1 MHIKSITLSGFKS
14 YRDPVTLVL
23 APGHNVVIGRNGY
36 GKSNIFD
43 AIRFVFG
50 DQFGAMRVEDK
61 SRLIF
66 DQGNAQYIQA
76 SVSIT
81 LDNSD
86 GRLPIEGAAVTLG
99 RTVGL
104 KKDEF
109 FLGGKT
115 VKKGDIQSL
124 LESAGFSRAN
134 PYYIVA
140 QASVVVVVLWCCR
153 GWRAPGEG
161 RRESPWRLRAVCELR
176 AWCRPR
182 LRAVRAC
189 AARACALRV
198 CATHACAARLCP
210 ARLCLARA
218 RTAAPPRRALVSPH
232 VSSPLARVSCVAPRR
247 ARWRS

>member
-1 MHIKSITLSGFKS
+1 MHIKTITLSGFKS

-23 APGHNVVIGRNGY
+23 DPGHNVVIGRNGY

-86 GRLPIEGAAVTLG
+86 GRLPLEGTAVTVG

-115 VKKGDIQSL
+115 VKKNDIQSI
-124 LESAGFSRAN
+124 LESAGFSQSN

-140 QASVVVVVLWCCR
+140 QAS
-153 GWRAPGEG
+153 RA
-161 RRESPWRLRAVCELR
+161 R
-176 AWCRPR
+176 
-182 LRAVRAC
+182 VR
-189 AARACALRV
+189 
-198 CATHACAARLCP
+198 
-210 ARLCLARA
+210 ARA
-218 RTAAPPRRALVSPH
+218 RGASWERQTRGRHRPSRAAPNLPL
-232 VSSPLARVSCVAPRR
+232 VSSPPAMCAWCC
-247 ARWRS
+247 AGQGG

>member
-23 APGHNVVIGRNGY
+23 DPGHNVVIGRNGY

-76 SVSIT
+76 SVTIT

-86 GRLPIEGAAVTLG
+86 GRLPLEGTAVTVG

-115 VKKGDIQSL
+115 VKKNDIQSI
-124 LESAGFSRAN
+124 LESAGFSRSN

-140 QASVVVVVLWCCR
+140 QARFRGRPGWIVVAGDGARVAAA
-153 GWRAPGEG
+153 GAPARTTSGA
-161 RRESPWRLRAVCELR
+161 SQ
-176 AWCRPR
+176 
-182 LRAVRAC
+182 C
-189 AARACALRV
+189 AAMCPRA
-198 CATHACAARLCP
+198 
-210 ARLCLARA
+210 
-218 RTAAPPRRALVSPH
+218 AAPS
-232 VSSPLARVSCVAPRR
+232 
-247 ARWRS
+247 